1 MKKAFPVVLLFA
13 LIGVAA
19 DAYAQVADSLPPA
32 VTGAPPSPQAERA
45 RISAERRALEDELSV
60 AEAGCYK
67 NFFVNDCLEKV
78 KSRRDAAMGVLRR
91 QEVILNA
98 QDRKAKGAEQI
109 RKTDEKS
116 SLESVQRGVDKRNAA
131 VEELRLR
138 VERDRQKTE
147 DRAEVKASEQANRE
161 AAAQRL
167 EKNQEKAAARSAR
180 QAEATEAVNKSNQRL
195 QQAKER
201 RLRHEREMLERTK
214 PPANP
219 LPVPP

>member
-1 MKKAFPVVLLFA
+1 MKKAFPVFLLSA
-13 LIGVAA
+13 LIVIAA
-19 DAYAQVADSLPPA
+19 DTHAQVTDSLPLA
-32 VTGAPPSPQAERA
+32 VIEAPPSPQVERA
-45 RISAERRALEDELSV
+45 RISAERSELEAELSV

-67 NFFVNDCLEKV
+67 NFFVNNCLEKV
-78 KSRRDAAMGVLRR
+78 KSRRDAVMGVLKR

-109 RKTDEKS
+109 LRTEEKS
-116 SLESVQRGVDKRNAA
+116 SLESVQRGADKRNAA

-138 VERDRQKTE
+138 VERDVQKTE
-147 DRAEVKASEQANRE
+147 NRAELKASEQANRE

-180 QAEATEAVNKSNQRL
+180 QAAATDAVNKSNQRL
-195 QQAKER
+195 QQARER
-201 RLRHEREMLERTK
+201 RLRHEQEMLERTK
-214 PPANP
+214 PQSNP

>member
-1 MKKAFPVVLLFA
+1 MKKAFPVILLSA
-13 LIGVAA
+13 LIVIAA
-19 DAYAQVADSLPPA
+19 DIHAQVTDSLPPA
-32 VTGAPPSPQAERA
+32 VIEAPPSPQAERA
-45 RISAERRALEDELSV
+45 RISAERSELEAELSF

-67 NFFVNDCLEKV
+67 NFFVNNCLEKV
-78 KSRRDAAMGVLRR
+78 KSRRDAVMGVLRR

-109 RKTDEKS
+109 LRTEEKS
-116 SLESVQRGVDKRNAA
+116 SLESVQRGADKRNAA

-138 VERDRQKTE
+138 VERDVQKTE
-147 DRAEVKASEQANRE
+147 NRAELKASEQANRE

-180 QAEATEAVNKSNQRL
+180 QAAATDAVNKSNQRL
-195 QQAKER
+195 QQARER
-201 RLRHEREMLERTK
+201 RLRHEQEMLERTK
-214 PPANP
+214 PQSNP

>member
-1 MKKAFPVVLLFA
+1 MKNAFPVILLSA
-13 LIGVAA
+13 LIVIAA
-19 DAYAQVADSLPPA
+19 DTHAQVTDSLPPA
-32 VTGAPPSPQAERA
+32 VIEAPPSPQAERA
-45 RISAERRALEDELSV
+45 RISAERSELEAELSV

-67 NFFVNDCLEKV
+67 NFFVNSCLEKV
-78 KSRRDAAMGVLRR
+78 KSRRDAVMGVLKR

-98 QDRKAKGAEQI
+98 QDRKDKGAEQI
-109 RKTDEKS
+109 LRTEEKS
-116 SLESVQRGVDKRNAA
+116 SLESVQRGADKRNAA

-138 VERDRQKTE
+138 VERDVQKTE
-147 DRAEVKASEQANRE
+147 NRAEVKASEQANRE

-195 QQAKER
+195 QQARER
-201 RLRHEREMLERTK
+201 RLRHEREMLERIK
-214 PPANP
+214 PRSNP

>member
-1 MKKAFPVVLLFA
+1 MKKAFPVILLSA
-13 LIGVAA
+13 LIVIAA
-19 DAYAQVADSLPPA
+19 DMHAQVTDSLPLAVIEAPA
-32 VTGAPPSPQAERA
+32 SPQVERA
-45 RISAERRALEDELSV
+45 RISAERSELEAELSV

-67 NFFVNDCLEKV
+67 NFFVNNCLEKV
-78 KSRRDAAMGVLRR
+78 KSRRDAVMGVLKR

-109 RKTDEKS
+109 LRTEEKS
-116 SLESVQRGVDKRNAA
+116 SLESVQRGADKRNAA

-138 VERDRQKTE
+138 VERDVQKTE
-147 DRAEVKASEQANRE
+147 NRAEVKASEQANRE

-180 QAEATEAVNKSNQRL
+180 QAAATDAVNKSNQRL
-195 QQAKER
+195 QQARER

-214 PPANP
+214 PQSNP